1 MLDTVSLLESEIF
14 DEPSMGSN
22 ENEGQKKK
30 SNNLVI
36 HEVVKQHRAIEYGL
50 DYLDKNDRA
59 TTRCICILDSEVI
72 YWNVDGPNKPPQ
84 QIFLLL
90 GLDVRNSDE
99 IN

>member
-1 MLDTVSLLESEIF
+1 MLDTVALLESEVLSEQSEGNYEH
-14 DEPSMGSN
+14 DEK
-22 ENEGQKKK
+22 KKK

-59 TTRCICILDSEVI
+59 TCRCICILDSEVI
-72 YWNVDGPNKPPQ
+72 YWNVDGPNKPSQ

-90 GLDVRNSDE
+90 GLDVN
-99 IN
+99 